1 MVVVPIVFVRGRVVA
16 ECRGS
21 MGFPWAVAVVLVLQ
35 VWRIWQEVI
44 LVERSGSVLVV
55 VLWWLA
61 GF

>member
-1 MVVVPIVFVRGRVVA
+1 
-16 ECRGS
+16 